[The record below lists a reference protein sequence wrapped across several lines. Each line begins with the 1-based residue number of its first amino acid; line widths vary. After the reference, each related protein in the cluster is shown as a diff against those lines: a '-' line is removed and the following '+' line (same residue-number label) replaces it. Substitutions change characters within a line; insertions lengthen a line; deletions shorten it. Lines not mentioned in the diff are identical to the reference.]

1 MVDPNEE
8 TSWMKVTS
16 YILMVSSALLF
27 AGALF
32 LPWYSIELGVFERLT
47 GTVGAVYRVPTMSL
61 GALTFVLGLLIRTEL
76 GPRLWRLPM
85 ALTVAGAALAV
96 SVFDVIVVL
105 TNLNDGQIFDV
116 PGPFANQRLGTGVWV
131 VLIGT
136 AMQFGLGLLSWGL
149 EHAPRRE
156 HTARAQL

>member
-1 MVDPNEE
+1 MFDANEE
-8 TSWMKVTS
+8 TSRMKVTS
-16 YILMVSSALLF
+16 YILLVSSGLLF

-61 GALTFVLGLLIRTEL
+61 GALTFVLGLLVRTEL
-76 GPRLWRLPM
+76 GPRLWGLPM

-105 TNLNDGQIFDV
+105 TNLNEGLTFDV
-116 PGPFANQRLGTGVWV
+116 PGRFAHLRLGTGVWV

-149 EHAPRRE
+149 ERAPRTGR
-156 HTARAQL
+156 TVRV